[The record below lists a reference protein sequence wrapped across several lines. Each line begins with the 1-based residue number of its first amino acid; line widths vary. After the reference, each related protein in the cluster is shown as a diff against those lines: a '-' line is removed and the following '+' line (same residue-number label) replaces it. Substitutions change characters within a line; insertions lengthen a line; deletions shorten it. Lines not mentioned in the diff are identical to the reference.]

1 MPITGLRFGAD
12 TYPPPREAADIHV
25 LRGQST
31 DNLRDRLWV
40 EQSAEAAWEPLSG
53 YTGDDVEFLF
63 VPVFKIEYDASEP
76 EFRNFGIRVNKATGR
91 VTVEN
96 DWNPN
101 SSPRNFIVEAQV
113 TDNGSGIP
121 PVKIK
126 NAIIRVHVHL
136 SVEQIWLTPSLLS
149 VRRAKPAGHE
159 EKTSYQFT
167 VRAQF
172 DDGTVGDLTFAGGL
186 TFSPAQW
193 FSGSLVRIPPQA
205 AASVTPFKVKVTAS
219 PKWNSRSA
227 EARLEVLKPWA
238 AEADVPAAVLLDGN
252 PDVWSGALK
261 PENVPNILFL
271 GCGFQSEDEDTFWLV
286 ADTIVHKLKR
296 DPLLQPFGYLA
307 TSMNYWRLMV
317 PAPEAGVSVRCEV
330 QQFTEGGRLFA
341 KRVRAPVEPPPK
353 ATDWE
358 LQHLIYMAGLP
369 VPADLNLVEDTAP
382 PGGAPANADA
392 VRDIPITRLNLQR
405 LFDRWAATMRLD
417 FPQEMINA
425 IKKDVVKQW
434 LAMADRTFI
443 DEVNNFPAI
452 MAGVPPAA
460 SFNDTAL
467 LAYHNLRG
475 TIGDERV
482 AFFRRVRAAPR
493 NGISITLDDSNG
505 QAPELG
511 NLWAEQR
518 PGFAFDN
525 RPLIIALSN
534 TPYGHANFR
543 EMGVQTCLSLTGRG
557 ADGTSFEMTI
567 PVARATGR
575 NALMLQL
582 PRGDLSLRSPTWRVC
597 AHELAHAFGLGD
609 EYARIRQRRTG
620 QESELNDYANLMFEA
635 GARVDGETEKINFGL
650 IKWNW
655 HRIRKACV
663 ITLPIQQNLDG
674 TFLVFVRKGS
684 GLQFAVGDMVRLRQA
699 RERRSHQS
707 RSRDQSGGV
716 SS

>member
-1 MPITGLRFGAD
+1 MC
-12 TYPPPREAADIHV
+12 
-25 LRGQST
+25 
-31 DNLRDRLWV
+31 RLPCCWM
-40 EQSAEAAWEPLSG
+40 
-53 YTGDDVEFLF
+53 
-63 VPVFKIEYDASEP
+63 
-76 EFRNFGIRVNKATGR
+76 
-91 VTVEN
+91 
-96 DWNPN
+96 
-101 SSPRNFIVEAQV
+101 
-113 TDNGSGIP
+113 
-121 PVKIK
+121 
-126 NAIIRVHVHL
+126 
-136 SVEQIWLTPSLLS
+136 
-149 VRRAKPAGHE
+149 
-159 EKTSYQFT
+159 
-167 VRAQF
+167 
-172 DDGTVGDLTFAGGL
+172 GT
-186 TFSPAQW
+186 
-193 FSGSLVRIPPQA
+193 
-205 AASVTPFKVKVTAS
+205 
-219 PKWNSRSA
+219 
-227 EARLEVLKPWA
+227 
-238 AEADVPAAVLLDGN
+238 

-317 PAPEAGVSVRCEV
+317 SAPEAGVSVRCAV

-392 VRDIPITRLNLQR
+392 VRDIPITRLNLKR

-452 MAGVPPAA
+452 MAGVPPTA

-525 RPLIIALSN
+525 RPFIVALSN

-635 GARVDGETEKINFGL
+635 GARVDGESEKINFGL

-663 ITLPIQQNLDG
+663 LTLPIQQNLDG

-684 GLQFAVGDMVRLRQA
+684 GLQFAVGDMVRLRRRVKGAVINRDPVTSLVEFRVEAIHKHNINNSQDPFNMTVVLKNDAPVIDVDPFEPGSIVYEPIPSPAPVNDILRRYLTLVSPAAELIMTKIGGTMTGVACDIDQQIKQMEEKAGVQA
-699 RERRSHQS
+699 PILPEDLKISIPSNDLPEVVGVYFGGGQYACGVLHPTGTCMMRNDHDDATKFCAVCRYALVEYIDPDQHWAID
-707 RSRDQSGGV
+707 RDYDKKYWLS
-716 SS
+716 